1 MLHCIARRY
10 KAADSGSARSEVQ
23 RWDRR
28 TGLSANLA
36 EDGGFTKAEAEAI
49 VDTAGEVVFLDDRG
63 RFGDDDEDGDDDDD
77 DRAASTGD
85 SPHPGRCRRRVVY
98 LPAMHLGL
106 VHGSYQALGYGGSPP
121 ANLYRVPEMV
131 NRG

>member
-1 MLHCIARRY
+1 MAGWWLSDLQAACFRDCTPSQHPRLRLSDLATLQAVDATVLHCIARRY

-77 DRAASTGD
+77 DDRAASTGD
-85 SPHPGRCRRRVVY
+85 
-98 LPAMHLGL
+98 LPRP
-106 VHGSYQALGYGGSPP
+106 V
-121 ANLYRVPEMV
+121 
-131 NRG
+131 